1 LPADVGA
8 EVHRIRE
15 RMEAELAHE
24 TVHRRDCKTG
34 RGGMLDVESVVQFLQ
49 LRHGAAHAEL
59 LEVDPVASHL
69 ARLAR
74 LELLAPNDAAT
85 LQRGWDFLHRLSSRL
100 RIVENRAISD
110 LDEERGDLDG
120 LARRLGYT
128 SPHRAGGARRAL
140 LDDYRRHTG
149 DIRAIYSKVL
159 GVSA

>member
-1 LPADVGA
+1 
-8 EVHRIRE
+8 
-15 RMEAELAHE
+15 MEAELAHE